1 MAVMDISDGRQLLS
15 AMVEK
20 ASADLLFCIPAKAV
34 QIWNENSAE
43 TEVVLLGATPFS
55 RTFMLEASDHCRII
69 GVLDDFRAPS
79 GDLFHGV
86 PIIDTATLVAMARKS
101 SKLITVSGC
110 RYDRSRRHFKLLAAK
125 YGIEHLN
132 FEQGMRLLKLT
143 PPSDHRVED
152 WGPTILKR
160 WPQWLQLTDRM
171 EDDLS
176 RHTLYGVLMTHLSCD
191 PEWSLHIARPYCTLY
206 FRSGLW
212 TASPNEKFVDCGASI
227 AESASG
233 LIDVTNR
240 QFERIWMIEPDRKNV
255 KALHSFV
262 DGLDESLGK
271 RISIHPCAV
280 SDVKTRM
287 AFHHEG
293 GHGGFLADDATLPEE
308 DFVDVVRLDDLL
320 DTEPTLIK
328 MDIEGAE
335 LSALRGAS
343 KCVASARPKLAIS
356 AYHRASDLLDL
367 SETAF
372 ELNPNYRV
380 GLRHHTEERW
390 DTCLYFY

>member
-1 MAVMDISDGRQLLS
+1 MPVLDISDGKQLLS

-20 ASADLLFCIPAKAV
+20 AAADLLFCIPAKAV
-34 QIWNENSAE
+34 QIWNEYAAE
-43 TEVVLLGATPFS
+43 TEIVLLGATPFS
-55 RTFMLEASDHCRII
+55 KTFMLEASGHCRVI

-79 GDLFHGV
+79 GDVFHGV
-86 PIIDTATLVAMARKS
+86 PIIDTATLVAMSKKS
-101 SKLITVSGC
+101 TKLITVSGC
-110 RYDRSRRHFKLLAAK
+110 RYDRSRRHFKLLAAR

-152 WGPTILKR
+152 WGPTILAR
-160 WPQWLQLTDRM
+160 WPQWLKLADRM
-171 EDDLS
+171 EDELS
-176 RHTLYGVLMTHLSCD
+176 RQTLYGVLMTHLSCD

-212 TASPNEKFVDCGASI
+212 SASPNEKFVDCGASI
-227 AESASG
+227 AESASA

-255 KALHSFV
+255 NTLQEFV
-262 DGLDESLGK
+262 SGLDESIAK
-271 RISIHPCAV
+271 RISIHACAV

-293 GHGGFLADDATLPEE
+293 GHGGFLAGQSALPAE
-308 DFVDVVRLDDLL
+308 DFVDVVRLDDIL
-320 DTEPTLIK
+320 DAAPTLIK

-335 LSALRGAS
+335 LAALRGAS
-343 KCVASARPKLAIS
+343 KCVASNPPKLALS
-356 AYHRASDLLDL
+356 AYHRATDLLDL

-372 ELNPNYRV
+372 ELNPNYRI

>member
-1 MAVMDISDGRQLLS
+1 MLVSMAKRS
-15 AMVEK
+15 
-20 ASADLLFCIPAKAV
+20 P
-34 QIWNENSAE
+34 
-43 TEVVLLGATPFS
+43 
-55 RTFMLEASDHCRII
+55 
-69 GVLDDFRAPS
+69 
-79 GDLFHGV
+79 
-86 PIIDTATLVAMARKS
+86 
-101 SKLITVSGC
+101 KLITVSGC

-132 FEQGMRLLKLT
+132 FEQGMRLLGLT

-152 WGPTILKR
+152 WGPTILER
-160 WPQWLQLTDRM
+160 WPQWLQLADRM

-176 RHTLYGVLMTHLSCD
+176 RQTLYGVLMTHLSCD

-212 TASPNEKFVDCGASI
+212 SAFPNEKFVDCGASI
-227 AESASG
+227 AESASA

-240 QFERIWMIEPDRKNV
+240 QFERIWLIEPDRKNI
-255 KALHSFV
+255 KTLHNFV
-262 DGLDESLGK
+262 EGLDESLAE
-271 RISIHPCAV
+271 RISIHPYAV

-293 GHGGFLADDATLPEE
+293 GHGGFLAGQSTLPEE
-308 DFVDVVRLDDLL
+308 DYVDVVCLDDLL

-335 LSALRGAS
+335 LAALRGAS
-343 KCVASARPKLAIS
+343 KCVASTRPKLALS
-356 AYHRASDLLDL
+356 AYHRATDLLDL
-367 SETAF
+367 SEAAF
-372 ELNPNYRV
+372 QLNPNYRV

>member
-1 MAVMDISDGRQLLS
+1 MSTFETCTSRRLLID
-15 AMVEK
+15 MVET
-20 ASADLLFCIPAKAV
+20 ATTNLLFCIPTKAV
-34 QIWNENSAE
+34 QIWNENTTK

-55 RTFMLEASDHCRII
+55 RTFMLEAAGRCRIL

-79 GDLFHGV
+79 GDFFYGV
-86 PIIDTATLVAMARKS
+86 PIIDTATLVSMAKRS
-101 SKLITVSGC
+101 SKLFTVSGC
-110 RYDRSRRHFKLLAAK
+110 RYDRSRRHFKLLTAK

-132 FEQGMRLLKLT
+132 FEQGMRLLGLT
-143 PPSDHRVED
+143 PSSDHRVED

-160 WPQWLQLTDRM
+160 WPQWLQLADRM
-171 EDDLS
+171 DDDFS
-176 RHTLYGVLMTHLSCD
+176 RKTLYGVLMTHLSCD
-191 PEWSLHIARPYCTLY
+191 PEWLLHVARPYCTLY

-212 TASPNEKFVDCGASI
+212 SALPNEKFVDCGASI
-227 AESASG
+227 AESASA
-233 LIDVTNR
+233 LIDVTNQ

-255 KALHSFV
+255 KTLKKFV
-262 DGLDESLGK
+262 DGLDDSLAK
-271 RISIHPCAV
+271 RISIHSCAV
-280 SDVKTRM
+280 SDENTRM

-293 GHGGFLADDATLPEE
+293 GHGGSLADQSTLPEE

-320 DTEPTLIK
+320 DAAPTLIK

-343 KCVASARPKLAIS
+343 KCVASMRPKLALS
-356 AYHRASDLLDL
+356 AYHRATDLLDL
-367 SETAF
+367 SELAF
-372 ELNPNYRV
+372 LLNPNYRI

>member
-1 MAVMDISDGRQLLS
+1 MAAIDMTDGRHLLTV
-15 AMVEK
+15 MVEK
-20 ASADLLFCIPAKAV
+20 ATNDLLFCIPAKAV
-34 QIWNENSAE
+34 TIWNENAAG
-43 TEVVLLGATPFS
+43 TEIVLLGATPFS
-55 RTFMLEASDHCRII
+55 RTFMLEASNHCRII

-79 GDLFHGV
+79 GEFFHGV
-86 PIIDTATLVAMARKS
+86 PIIDTATLVSLARKS

-132 FEQGMRLLKLT
+132 FEQGMRLLALT

-160 WPQWLQLTDRM
+160 WPHWLQLADRM

-176 RHTLYGVLMTHLSCD
+176 RQTLYGVLMTHLSCD

-212 TASPNEKFVDCGASI
+212 AASPNEKFVDCGASV
-227 AESASG
+227 AESTSA
-233 LIDVTNR
+233 LIDATNR

-255 KALHSFV
+255 NTLHEYVGS
-262 DGLDESLGK
+262 LDDSLAK

-280 SDVKTRM
+280 SDMKTRM

-293 GHGGFLADDATLPEE
+293 GHGGFLAGQSTLPEE

-320 DTEPTLIK
+320 DAEPTLIK

-335 LSALRGAS
+335 LAALRGAS
-343 KCVASARPKLAIS
+343 KCVTSSKPKLALS
-356 AYHRASDLLDL
+356 SYHRATDLLDL

-372 ELNPNYRV
+372 KLNPNYRI

-390 DTCLYFY
+390 DTCLYFF